1 MSTKYNASLFES
13 LQEIINNKSAN
24 YESSFKDFLKLETE
38 KTYVVRLIPN
48 VEDISKTWYHYAQH
62 IWDSVV
68 TGKKVSTLC
77 PNTYNE
83 KCPIC
88 EYRSKIWATKNQD
101 LINGISPI
109 RKNKRW
115 LYNVY
120 VIKDPT
126 NPENEGKIKLLNAG
140 EQLQKVIEDARS
152 GEFKDEFGYRIFD
165 LSGSGCNL
173 NIKVERNKGGYP
185 TYVSSRFT
193 SPSKIEG
200 LDNDAAIDEIH
211 NNFKPLDTIFKVRT
225 YNEVKD
231 LLDVHFLGKD
241 KSTVTEDSSDE
252 IKVESTKDDSDDEII
267 TSTKSSS
274 TMSDQEKRMKEILED
289 L

>member
-24 YESSFKDFLKLETE
+24 YDSGFKDFLKLETD

-48 VEDISKTWYHYAQH
+48 VEDISKTWYHYSQH
-62 IWDSVV
+62 IWESIV

-77 PNTYNE
+77 PNTYKE

-101 LINGISPI
+101 LIDGINPT

-115 LYNVY
+115 LYNVF

-140 EQLQKVIEDARS
+140 EQLEKVIEEARS
-152 GEFKDEFGYRIFD
+152 GEFKDEFGYKIFD
-165 LSGSGCNL
+165 LSSNGCNL
-173 NIKVERNKGGYP
+173 NIKVEKNKGGYP

-193 SPSKIEG
+193 SPSKIDA
-200 LDNDAAIDEIH
+200 LSTDAAIDEVHSNI
-211 NNFKPLDTIFKVRT
+211 KALDTIFKVRT

-231 LLDVHFLGKD
+231 LLDIHFLGKD
-241 KSTVTEDSSDE
+241 KSTVTDDSIDDV
-252 IKVESTKDDSDDEII
+252 KVESNDEDDDFDVT
-267 TSTKSSS
+267 TSTTS
-274 TMSDQEKRMKEILED
+274 TLSDQEKRMKEILED

>member
-24 YESSFKDFLKLETE
+24 YESGFKDFLKLETD

-77 PNTYNE
+77 PNTYKE

-101 LINGISPI
+101 LIDGINPT

-115 LYNVY
+115 LYNVF

-140 EQLQKVIEDARS
+140 EQLEKVIEEARS
-152 GEFKDEFGYRIFD
+152 GEFKDEFGYKIFD
-165 LSGSGCNL
+165 LSANGCNL
-173 NIKVERNKGGYP
+173 NIKVEKNKGGYP

-193 SPSKIEG
+193 SPSKIDA
-200 LDNDAAIDEIH
+200 LSTDAAIDEIH
-211 NNFKPLDTIFKVRT
+211 ANIKPLDTIFKVRT

-241 KSTVTEDSSDE
+241 KSTVTDDSIDE
-252 IKVESTKDDSDDEII
+252 VKVESVTDDDDFSVV
-267 TSTKSSS
+267 TNTSS
-274 TMSDQEKRMKEILED
+274 TLSDQEKRMKEILED

>member
-24 YESSFKDFLKLETE
+24 YESGFKDFLKLETE

-48 VEDISKTWYHYAQH
+48 VEDISKTWYHYSQH

-68 TGKKVSTLC
+68 TGRKVSTLC
-77 PNTYNE
+77 PNTYKE

-101 LINGISPI
+101 LIDSISPT

-115 LYNVY
+115 LYNVF
-120 VIKDPT
+120 VVKDPT

-140 EQLQKVIEDARS
+140 EQLEKVIEDARS
-152 GEFKDEFGYRIFD
+152 GEFKDEFGFKIFD
-165 LSGSGCNL
+165 LSSAGCSL
-173 NIKVERNKGGYP
+173 NIKVEKNKGGYP

-193 SPSKIEG
+193 SPSKI
-200 LDNDAAIDEIH
+200 DALSTDSAIDEIH
-211 NNFKPLDTIFKVRT
+211 SNIKPLDTIFKIRT

-241 KSTVTEDSSDE
+241 KAAVVADE
-252 IKVESTKDDSDDEII
+252 VGDIKIESVEDDSDEVV
-267 TSTKSSS
+267 STSS
-274 TMSDQEKRMKEILED
+274 TLSDQEKRMKEILED